1 MDGDKNRGTRV
12 TVEKLPPFLRDA
24 DDSFHHRLS
33 RGGAQ
38 ADDHLRVNDLDLR
51 LQPRLAGYHLP
62 DQRLLVQASSLAT
75 LDPFKMFDGVGD
87 VNLVARN
94 TRFSEGF
101 VQQTTCRSDERT
113 ALAIFHIAW
122 LFTDEHD
129 ARVFRPLAENRL
141 GRVLVQ
147 IAPFARTCRG
157 PQALESL
164 ALGQECGSRRFL

>member
-1 MDGDKNRGTRV
+1 MDGDKDRGAGV

-24 DDSFHHRLS
+24 DDSSHHRLS

-51 LQPRLAGYHLP
+51 LQPGLAGYHLP
-62 DQRLLVQASSLAT
+62 DQRLLMQASLAP
-75 LDPFKMFDGVGD
+75 LDPFKMLHGVGD

-94 TRFSEGF
+94 ARFSEGF
-101 VQQTTCRSDERT
+101 VQETTCRSDERV

-147 IAPFARTCRG
+147 IAPFARTCSG
-157 PQALESL
+157 PQALESMP
-164 ALGQECGSRRFL
+164 LGQECGSRRFL